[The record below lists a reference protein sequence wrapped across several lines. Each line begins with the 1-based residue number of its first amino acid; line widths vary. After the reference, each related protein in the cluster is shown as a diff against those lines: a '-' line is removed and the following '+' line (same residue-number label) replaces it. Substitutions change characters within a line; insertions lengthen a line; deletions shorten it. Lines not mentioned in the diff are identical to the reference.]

1 MANNNQVDNGQLD
14 LSLNQQVFDDVRKL
28 ESSLQGVLKVLN
40 SVSSGFKGMSIPGVS
55 STDTNGG
62 NLGSQIAILT
72 RDVRSLLAAAKQSGA
87 ISQVGVPASYTTAV
101 NQGRLQ
107 AASQAAR
114 LSDQRIG
121 LELSNAQVKAAER
134 RFELLKSQDVLEEAS
149 RRRAVNSIGM
159 QTQATRELASLN
171 KSQADYSKALLAN
184 DEQAARLAKQ
194 ELVTGRQRLDQLET
208 ELKLRQAGARV
219 RLANA
224 MDSGTKTSV
233 NTADAQLQAV
243 NASMAQV
250 RAAQRE
256 QDRMMAASERA
267 AETQRRQ
274 QATRAA
280 RENAS
285 AERYA
290 ASYGPDQRT
299 RQQAM
304 DRDAAR
310 AQADAYRPARLAST
324 QTQLLANYTATRAL
338 MDSMRAG
345 IQFTLQYEEELMHL
359 RTITK
364 ATDDQMKGLQ
374 TTIEAVSNT
383 TRYSADDLTNA
394 AAALSETGVTINQ
407 MGGSLKAVSD
417 LATATGAGF
426 TMAVN
431 TVTGS
436 LGAFKM
442 SANDTVDVANMIAQA
457 VNSSRLTMDKLKTSI
472 ETAGETASQ
481 AGVSFKEFLGAAAT
495 ISDSGTGTGQTLGN
509 GMRQLLLDLENPSK
523 GLKDALSRLG
533 LVEED
538 INVKTQGLYGAL
550 MNLKTAGFTASDAM
564 NVFEARSSSAFNALT
579 SNLKKMENFQE
590 SLLNT
595 DAATRANADQMET
608 LGAQYDRVRN
618 QTNLLVSEAL
628 KPMAAVLTEVFQSV
642 ADAEGKMK
650 EFSVIVQTIGALLT
664 GGAFAVGLKWAAQL
678 LGGLAAL
685 TFTSGGVAARVLSAS
700 TWAAAL
706 GPIGLYAGAIAAAA
720 GGLAYLVMQL
730 TKTEDAFEKQRT
742 KVNESKAALQES
754 TQAYDT
760 IGRRISNVQD
770 KMIAMNRDTSGAML
784 RREVNDV
791 AKQFEEY
798 GVVLDRSAIK
808 KTEDLIDALQRL
820 RNELS
825 KRYSIDATIL
835 ANDMETLAIRA
846 GEKVGQVSKDIK
858 GRPFMSGPVDQALA
872 LPGLYSAYSNFDF
885 FTGSASRNG
894 RRLSTTLSGQN
905 SSGFLPIEEALT
917 PATVQQIVQ
926 YLSDS
931 GVHDASGAG
940 AGLLEA
946 FGLNGK
952 RTPSDVN
959 SVGQAISA
967 FSELRRMGTLQRS
980 QATEGSDEYRRANA
994 IIQLTENMGA
1004 SLTKVQQ
1011 AILEQEK
1018 ATRDAGQ
1025 ARQTEASAQYRQS
1038 PEAQAMAKEVSD
1050 VIKTVNTAMASRA
1063 GNATQSFEALWEAV
1077 KRAESGGRQFGS
1089 DGKPLTSSKGAVGI
1103 SQMLESTGPEAARL
1117 AGVDWNKDSFYNDQA
1132 YNEKLG
1138 KAYLQSLLTRY
1149 GGNQMLA
1156 TSAYNWGMGNVDT
1169 LLKKGDPR
1177 VPGSGVTSTDFMM
1190 SLPSETRNY
1199 NQATGTADY
1208 ASGLGVYGAYNQLMA
1223 NKEMAAAR
1231 TAAGNKLRELTNA
1244 LEQATKSGNDAM
1256 VDTLNE
1262 QIKAMNEAKS
1272 VIDKVYAGSRAAAE
1286 QAINRTSTAQQR
1298 TFADQIEATRR
1309 GIVDEKDPEVVK
1321 AAFER
1326 IKALTNMTYE
1336 NRIQALKD
1344 SNEAKFNPATGTT
1357 EYTQDVNDQLLALQ
1371 QQLEAELSKETAN
1384 QKHEMEQRYK
1394 VIGDNSLSTRLKTEN
1409 VEFRALMARLENERK
1424 ATSKSLAT
1432 SLNDAEINSGL
1443 RGFQRDQQLMSDP
1456 RYASQ
1461 YSAAQREYMSRS
1473 MADAQD
1479 VTNKAQYEVVTAKIR
1494 EMDANMKTL
1503 QTMLDSFK
1511 TTVGDDQ
1518 NGPLYDARDK
1528 YAENT
1533 TEYQRIQKEID
1544 ASNTRRQAVSEAINK
1559 LETDRLPVLQQQKD
1573 LYEKISQVPP
1583 RPATFTEGVDMTNK
1597 NFLAKYDPTEQAI
1610 SGYGSM
1616 LEGGK
1621 NSLAT
1626 FLGDI
1631 ATRSKTA
1638 GDAFKDFA
1646 RNVARSMLDIATQYL
1661 AMSAIRGLMQLL
1673 GAGLGAGAGAAG
1685 ASAGAGDV
1693 MTPTTTG
1700 FANQGGMARA
1710 GGIHRYNVGGRVP
1723 GALRRMAGGGMVP
1736 GGLPRDSVHALLR
1749 PGEMVM
1755 NTEAVSAVGADFL
1768 ADLNT
1773 TGRREV
1779 QASAAPRMMPQQREP
1794 DMTNVYI
1801 VAPDQPQAMGPKDVL
1816 VVLQDDILRN
1826 GPTKKLI
1833 KQVAMGQA

>member
-1 MANNNQVDNGQLD
+1 MATKSQVDQGQVD
-14 LSLNQQVFDDVRKL
+14 LNINQQVFDDVRKL

-55 STDTNGG
+55 STSTSNA
-62 NLGSQIAILT
+62 NLGSQIAVLT

-87 ISQVGVPASYTTAV
+87 ISQTGVPAAYSSAV
-101 NQGRLQ
+101 NQGRVQ
-107 AASQAAR
+107 GASQAAR
-114 LSDQRIG
+114 FSNNRVE
-121 LELSNAQVKAAER
+121 LELANAQVKAAER
-134 RFELLKSQDVLEEAS
+134 RFEILKSQDVLEEAQ
-149 RRRAVNSIGM
+149 RRRTVTSIGM
-159 QTQATRELASLN
+159 QTQARKELAN
-171 KSQADYSKALLAN
+171 MDKAQAEYSKALLAN

-194 ELVTGRQRLDQLET
+194 ELVSGRQRLDQLET

-224 MDSGTKTSV
+224 MDGGTRAQV
-233 NTADAQLQAV
+233 NTADLQLKAV
-243 NASMAQV
+243 NESMAQM

-256 QDRMMAASERA
+256 QDRMMRASEQA
-267 AETQRRQ
+267 AEAQRRQ
-274 QATRAA
+274 NTARAA
-280 RENAS
+280 RESAQ

-290 ASYGPDQRT
+290 ASYGPTNQT
-299 RQQAM
+299 RQQAQ
-304 DRDAAR
+304 DREAAR
-310 AQADAYRPARLAST
+310 AQSDAYRPARLAAT
-324 QTQLLANYTATRAL
+324 QTQLLANYTATRAV

-364 ATDDQMKGLQ
+364 ATDDQMRGLQ
-374 TTIEAVSNT
+374 STIEAVSNT

-481 AGVSFKEFLGAAAT
+481 AGVSFKEFLAAAAT
-495 ISDSGTGTGQTLGN
+495 IADSGTGTGQTLGN

-579 SNLKKMENFQE
+579 SNLQKMESFQE

-618 QTNLLVSEAL
+618 QTNLLVSEGL
-628 KPMAAVLTEVFQSV
+628 KPMAAVLTNVFEAV
-642 ADAEGKMK
+642 ANGEGKLK
-650 EFSVIVQTIGALLT
+650 EFSAVVQAIGALLT
-664 GGAFAVGLKWAAQL
+664 GGAFAVGLSWAAKL
-678 LGGLAAL
+678 MGGLAAL
-685 TFTSGGVAARVLSAS
+685 TFTSGGVAARMLSAA
-700 TWAAAL
+700 TWAAAA
-706 GPIGLYAGAIAAAA
+706 GPIGLYVGAVAAAA
-720 GGLAYLVMQL
+720 GGLAYLISQL

-798 GVVLDRSAIK
+798 GVTLDRSAIK

-820 RNELS
+820 RNELG
-825 KRYSIDATIL
+825 KRYSIDASIL

-846 GEKVGQVSKDIK
+846 GDKAGEVSRGVK
-858 GRPFMSGPVDQALA
+858 GRPFMSGNVDRALA
-872 LPGLYSAYSNFDF
+872 LPGLYSGYSNFDF
-885 FTGSASRNG
+885 FTGAASRNG
-894 RRLSTTLSGQN
+894 RRLGTTLTGAQ
-905 SSGFLPIEEALT
+905 SSGFLPIEEQLSTANV
-917 PATVQQIVQ
+917 AQIVQ
-926 YLSDS
+926 YLRDS
-931 GVHDASGAG
+931 GVNGAAGAG

-952 RTPSDVN
+952 KAPNDVN
-959 SVGQAISA
+959 SIGQSISA
-967 FSELRRMGTLQRS
+967 FSDLRRMATLQRS
-980 QATEGSDEYRRANA
+980 QSSEGSADYRRAEA
-994 IIQLTENMGA
+994 VIQLAENMNA

-1011 AILEQEK
+1011 AVLEQEK
-1018 ATRDAGQ
+1018 ATRDADQ
-1025 ARQTEASAQYRQS
+1025 ARKTEASAQYRQS

-1050 VIKTVNTAMASRA
+1050 VVKTVNTAMASRA
-1063 GNATQSFEALWEAV
+1063 SSPTQSFEALWNAV
-1077 KRAESGGRQFGS
+1077 KQAESGGRQFGS
-1089 DGKPLTSSKGAVGI
+1089 DGKPLTSSKGAVGV
-1103 SQMLESTGPEAARL
+1103 SQMLETTGPEAARL
-1117 AGVDWNKDSFYNDQA
+1117 AGVEWNKESFYNDSN

-1138 KAYLQSLLTRY
+1138 RAYLQSLLSRY
-1149 GGNQMLA
+1149 SGNQMLA
-1156 TSAYNWGMGNVDT
+1156 TSAYNWGMGNVDQ
-1169 LLKKGDPR
+1169 LIGKGDPR

-1190 SLPSETRNY
+1190 KLPAETRNY
-1199 NQATGTADY
+1199 NQSVGTADY

-1223 NKEMAAAR
+1223 NKDMAAAR
-1231 TAAGNKLRELTNA
+1231 TLAGNKLRELTTA
-1244 LEQATKSGNDAM
+1244 LEAATKSGNDSV
-1256 VDTLNE
+1256 VDSLNE
-1262 QIKAMNEAKS
+1262 QIKAVNEAKS
-1272 VIDKVYAGSRAAAE
+1272 GIDKVYAGSRAAAE
-1286 QAINRTSTAQQR
+1286 QAIGRTSQARQR
-1298 TFADQIEATRR
+1298 SYADQIEAERR
-1309 GIVDEKDPEVVK
+1309 QLADEKDPEVVK

-1336 NRIQALKD
+1336 TRIQALKD
-1344 SNEAKFNPATGTT
+1344 TNEAKFNPATGTT
-1357 EYTQDVNDQLLALQ
+1357 EYTQDINDQLLSLQ
-1371 QQLEAELSKETAN
+1371 QQWEAEIAKETAN
-1384 QKHEMEQRYK
+1384 QKHEMENRYK
-1394 VIGDNSLSTRLKTEN
+1394 IIGDNQLSTRMKTEN
-1409 VEFRALMARLENERK
+1409 VDFKNLIQRLEASRK
-1424 ATSKSLAT
+1424 GINKNLA
-1432 SLNDAEINSGL
+1432 SDLNDAEINSGL

-1456 RYASQ
+1456 RYASR

-1479 VTNKAQYEVVTAKIR
+1479 VTNKAQYEAVTARLR
-1494 EMDANMKTL
+1494 EMDANVKTL
-1503 QTMLDSFK
+1503 QNLIGTFDK
-1511 TTVGDDQ
+1511 TVGSDQ
-1518 NGPLYDARDK
+1518 DGPLYAQRDQ
-1528 YAENT
+1528 YGENT
-1533 TEYQRIQKEID
+1533 KEYQRLTKEID
-1544 ASNTRRQAVSEAINK
+1544 AANSQRQTATEKLNS
-1559 LETDRLPVLQQQKD
+1559 LETDRVAILQQQKD

-1583 RPATFTEGVDMTNK
+1583 RPANFTEGVDMVNK
-1597 NFLAKYDPTEQAI
+1597 NFLNKNDPTEQAI
-1610 SGYGSM
+1610 AGYGSM
-1616 LEGGK
+1616 IDTSK

-1626 FLGDI
+1626 FLSDI

-1638 GDAFKDFA
+1638 GDAFKDFG
-1646 RNVARSMLDIATQYL
+1646 RSVAKSLLDIATQYL
-1661 AMSAIRGLMQLL
+1661 AMGAIRGLLSL
-1673 GAGLGAGAGAAG
+1673 VGSVAGAAGGAAG

-1700 FANQGGMARA
+1700 FANMGGMARA
-1710 GGIHRYNVGGRVP
+1710 GSIHRF
-1723 GALRRMAGGGMVP
+1723 AGGGMVP
-1736 GGLPRDSVHALLR
+1736 GGLARDSVHALLR

-1755 NTEAVSAVGADFL
+1755 NTEAVSAVGAGYL

-1773 TGRREV
+1773 AGRREI
-1779 QASAAPRMMPQQREP
+1779 QDSAPPRMPSQQREA
-1794 DMTNVYI
+1794 DMTNVYV
-1801 VAPDQPQAMGPKDVL
+1801 VAPDHQPTMGPKDVL
-1816 VVLQDDILRN
+1816 VTIQDDILRN
-1826 GPTKKLI
+1826 GFTKKLI
-1833 KQVAMGQA
+1833 KQVAMGQT